1 MYSKILAGAGLAAAL
16 MAVQVATPAA
26 AADLSYPAPAAY
38 AAPAPVFSW
47 TGFYIGANAGYGWG
61 AADASDDTNG
71 FLGGIQAGYNWQTA
85 GNFVLGIEADLQASN
100 IESPTYQL
108 DYFGTVRARAGFAF
122 DQAMIYGTGGFAYG
136 RGTYQLNGLSND
148 QTQTGWTI
156 GAGGE
161 YAFAPNWTVKAE
173 YLYLDLGKETY
184 DTAVGP
190 IDVGTTANILRAGV
204 NYKF

>member
-1 MYSKILAGAGLAAAL
+1 MYSKILAGAALAAAL
-16 MAVQVATPAA
+16 AA
-26 AADLSYPAPAAY
+26 SPLAMAADLAYPAPAAY
-38 AAPAPVFSW
+38 AAPAPVFTW

-61 AADASDDTNG
+61 EADWSDDTNG
-71 FLGGIQAGYNWQTA
+71 FLGGIQAGYNWQL
-85 GNFVLGIEADLQASN
+85 GNGFVLGLETDLQATN

-108 DYFGTVRARAGFAF
+108 DYFGTIRARAGFAF
-122 DQAMIYGTGGFAYG
+122 DQALIYGTGGFAYG
-136 RGTYQLNGLSND
+136 RGTYELGGLSND

-184 DTAVGP
+184 DTVGGP
-190 IDVGTTANILRAGV
+190 IDIGTTANILRAGV